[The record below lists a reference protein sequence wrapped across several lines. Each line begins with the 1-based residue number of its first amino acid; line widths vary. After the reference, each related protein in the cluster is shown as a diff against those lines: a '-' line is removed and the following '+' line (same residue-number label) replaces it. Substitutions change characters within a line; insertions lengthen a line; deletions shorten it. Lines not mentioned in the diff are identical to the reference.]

1 MSWITDPDGVVR
13 FYCACAHP
21 APPRRDVPL
30 CRWCGVTCCEACVVY
45 DDEFQGNVRCYCS
58 RCWEIGVY
66 YRQRLTAAQ
75 TRYNALQ
82 AMCIGLWKAAAL
94 EAAAGVARFARGE
107 DLARLN
113 ARRTR
118 DVMIT
123 ERDIAEMHGPA
134 LTRARL
140 GIGVGAT
147 QGSCPVG

>member
-66 YRQRLTAAQ
+66 YRQRLTARKRAT
-75 TRYNALQ
+75 TRCKRCAWVCGKRRRLRPPRVSRVSP
-82 AMCIGLWKAAAL
+82 
-94 EAAAGVARFARGE
+94 EGE
-107 DLARLN
+107 TL
-113 ARRTR
+113 
-118 DVMIT
+118 
-123 ERDIAEMHGPA
+123 
-134 LTRARL
+134 
-140 GIGVGAT
+140 
-147 QGSCPVG
+147 C